1 MICHL
6 IASKRCTV
14 VVIGASHNKTLPGC
28 SEQIA
33 MEGQDLPRTYLARH
47 ELESVICIIIIFIII
62 IIIMSDQSK
71 LLFIKTFLAGQ
82 IRWCGGAGGA
92 KSGCTHLWPKPHHG
106 KTALPAAACCLLHC
120 ALSQCHVVL
129 MFLLDAV

>member
-33 MEGQDLPRTYLARH
+33 MEGQDLPRAYPAQH
-47 ELESVICIIIIFIII
+47 ELESVIITGIV
-62 IIIMSDQSK
+62 IMQLCGHSEPR
-71 LLFIKTFLAGQ
+71 AGM
-82 IRWCGGAGGA
+82 
-92 KSGCTHLWPKPHHG
+92 S
-106 KTALPAAACCLLHC
+106 
-120 ALSQCHVVL
+120 
-129 MFLLDAV
+129 